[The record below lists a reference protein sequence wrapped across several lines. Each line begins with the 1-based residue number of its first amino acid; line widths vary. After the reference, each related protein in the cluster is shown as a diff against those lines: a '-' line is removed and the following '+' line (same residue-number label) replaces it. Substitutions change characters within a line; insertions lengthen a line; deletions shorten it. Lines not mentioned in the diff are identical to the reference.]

1 MLEPGND
8 GLEDDFPLPGGPYSQ
23 VPAFNLPGCS
33 HLFFNYCTSLF
44 LSAAARPN
52 VNFSFL
58 GDVLTCR
65 ATRNIQARCSKT
77 LLWFAG
83 FHRFFRGKNMVTAP
97 VRGRVVFDDVST
109 VLFAG
114 FAKKPM
120 RFAIHS
126 CGNVN
131 VMT

>member
-1 MLEPGND
+1 MWPSSSTSSLAAVLEFYDEPLISLQCGQKHGD
-8 GLEDDFPLPGGPYSQ
+8 G
-23 VPAFNLPGCS
+23 
-33 HLFFNYCTSLF
+33 
-44 LSAAARPN
+44 ARKRP
-52 VNFSFL
+52 
-58 GDVLTCR
+58 C
-65 ATRNIQARCSKT
+65 
-77 LLWFAG
+77 
-83 FHRFFRGKNMVTAP
+83 
-97 VRGRVVFDDVST
+97 VFDDVST